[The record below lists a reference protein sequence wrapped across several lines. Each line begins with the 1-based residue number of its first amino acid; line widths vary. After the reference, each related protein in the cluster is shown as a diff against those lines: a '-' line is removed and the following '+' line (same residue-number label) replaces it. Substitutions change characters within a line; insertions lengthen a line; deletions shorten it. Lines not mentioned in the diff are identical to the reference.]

1 MISVIR
7 HTGLLVLGL
16 LILTGVA
23 CSDTA
28 EPISYEEWMRRSDER
43 KLKAGLPVRTRTPM
57 PVVMS
62 TPIPDVKSYTNKVDA
77 NLKKYGNFLERF
89 NSGNEKLGSSFK
101 TTRTDDDL
109 LKLYKRAIKHQED
122 SLETFEAIEKEF
134 RLLTPPVKFREFHI
148 LTSSTYREMVLALQ
162 GFVNYYT
169 VIVNQGYT
177 PEDIGQRA
185 SSRLKSVN
193 ENMQRVSYM
202 YGDLFGNQ

>member
-109 LKLYKRAIKHQED
+109 LKLYKRAIKH
-122 SLETFEAIEKEF
+122 
-134 RLLTPPVKFREFHI
+134 
-148 LTSSTYREMVLALQ
+148 
-162 GFVNYYT
+162 
-169 VIVNQGYT
+169 
-177 PEDIGQRA
+177 
-185 SSRLKSVN
+185 
-193 ENMQRVSYM
+193 
-202 YGDLFGNQ
+202 

>member
-1 MISVIR
+1 
-7 HTGLLVLGL
+7 
-16 LILTGVA
+16 
-23 CSDTA
+23 
-28 EPISYEEWMRRSDER
+28 RSDER